1 MIVPRIQRP
10 WLLTVSH
17 VLGSECRVDTLTIYN
32 HTDMFRAKQL
42 YLADMFEDEEE
53 DKLREVP
60 EEYNK
65 TDYYA
70 RKTCN
75 YITAVL
81 GVREGFN
88 KKNGDKTS
96 F

>member
-1 MIVPRIQRP
+1 
-10 WLLTVSH
+10 
-17 VLGSECRVDTLTIYN
+17 
-32 HTDMFRAKQL
+32 
-42 YLADMFEDEEE
+42 MFEDEEE

-81 GVREGFN
+81 QVRP
-88 KKNGDKTS
+88 NGYC
-96 F
+96 